1 MKSVNKTIK
10 NVLNVLV
17 KNKENE
23 YVAKIDWIEP
33 CIDITIYDG
42 VGIKK
47 FSHYL
52 QKFVDNFD
60 NNYTNIRARAA
71 KEFAKLRNA
80 AFDDKKEKC
89 TEKQIETSLK
99 MYAAIVGEEDME
111 LFFKTKYFEEDVIV
125 ELDKNYKIID
135 CYL

>member
-1 MKSVNKTIK
+1 M
-10 NVLNVLV
+10 
-17 KNKENE
+17 
-23 YVAKIDWIEP
+23 
-33 CIDITIYDG
+33 
-42 VGIKK
+42 
-47 FSHYL
+47 
-52 QKFVDNFD
+52 
-60 NNYTNIRARAA
+60 
-71 KEFAKLRNA
+71 RNA